1 MIKFFNRKE
10 KTDEELKDKK
20 GYNPSFL
27 AKIQPQGGIKFEES
41 YIRKGDGY
49 EACVHVYDY
58 QTTVSDFWLEPIMNM
73 PNVITVMDITTENR
87 KLVVDSINKSMAEQ
101 SVRHSQ
107 AKENIEKIEA
117 QESFAELQQLYQQ
130 ISKGEVMKRIHFRV
144 YVSGKTIDELE
155 KQVYKVI
162 ETLESYNFRAS
173 VFLNEQE
180 YEWESLVTN
189 FDVQKNYINK
199 RKGKEIPAL
208 SLAGGLPF
216 HFTHL
221 SDMYGTFY
229 GTTKTNGSVI
239 FDQFHRDRLRKSYN
253 AVLIGKMGA
262 GKSTLLKK
270 ATVDNAIKGYKIR
283 GFDIVG
289 EFRDLVRAL
298 GGKEIALDGS
308 EGKINPLQVYKT
320 AESEE
325 ISFTQH
331 LSKLTVFYRF
341 IAPEAADAELKEYE
355 NLLRK
360 LYIKLNLWNDYT
372 STEKPNKITGLTPK
386 QYPIFSDFLQ
396 FVREELY
403 VDVEKRIHH
412 DNLGDSRIRRLEL
425 IELNLVNLVE
435 TYANLFNGPST
446 IEDFNDEQVVF
457 FSLRHLSNLKPEIFQ
472 AQLFNV
478 MNLLW
483 DGMLQNGEPQYHA
496 YNKKQLNFEDALR
509 YLIIIDEAHHI
520 INTNKGSEHALKF
533 LTKFS
538 REARKYFGGLFF
550 ASHSIRDFVPE
561 GSDQSAIEE
570 IKKLFELTQYKFIMQ
585 QDNNSLEMLAKI
597 FQGQLSQSELNDIP
611 YLATGEVILSIS
623 SVKNILFNVECTD
636 EELALFGGGA

>member
-1 MIKFFNRKE
+1 MLKFFNRKE
-10 KTDEELKDKK
+10 KTDEEIKDKK

-189 FDVQKNYINK
+189 FDIQKNYINK

-360 LYIKLNLWNDYT
+360 LYIKLELWNDYT
-372 STEKPNKITGLTPK
+372 STEKPNKITGLVPE
-386 QYPIFSDFLQ
+386 QYPIFSDFLK

-403 VDVEKRIHH
+403 ADVEKRIHH
-412 DNLGDSRIRRLEL
+412 ENL
-425 IELNLVNLVE
+425 
-435 TYANLFNGPST
+435 
-446 IEDFNDEQVVF
+446 
-457 FSLRHLSNLKPEIFQ
+457 
-472 AQLFNV
+472 
-478 MNLLW
+478 
-483 DGMLQNGEPQYHA
+483 
-496 YNKKQLNFEDALR
+496 
-509 YLIIIDEAHHI
+509 
-520 INTNKGSEHALKF
+520 
-533 LTKFS
+533 
-538 REARKYFGGLFF
+538 
-550 ASHSIRDFVPE
+550 
-561 GSDQSAIEE
+561 
-570 IKKLFELTQYKFIMQ
+570 
-585 QDNNSLEMLAKI
+585 
-597 FQGQLSQSELNDIP
+597 
-611 YLATGEVILSIS
+611 
-623 SVKNILFNVECTD
+623 
-636 EELALFGGGA
+636 